1 MPVLKSLFQQHGSE
15 GSEVQD
21 GSVYPSLHIVSTL
34 NNNAATWLH
43 TSPSLQNI
51 TQFIQF

>member
-15 GSEVQD
+15 VQD
-21 GSVYPSLHIVSTL
+21 GSVYPSLHVVSTL

-43 TSPSLQNI
+43 TSPSLQKII
-51 TQFIQF
+51 TQFIQLL

>member
-1 MPVLKSLFQQHGSE
+1 MPVLKSLFQRH

-21 GSVYPSLHIVSTL
+21 GSVYPSLHVVSTL

-51 TQFIQF
+51 IAQFIQFL